1 MIHGA
6 VFWSDTA
13 HPAWIEDP
21 LAKVEGHAET
31 FPAALSRRN
40 RPSTAPNFAEIQT
53 MGRNGRETFPSLHA
67 IPPDALSAEYF
78 PAGQFRGNDGT
89 HSLDAVYG
97 ACGARPPIVGAFQRA
112 QPRYQ
117 QSHLRVSARARRST
131 QQTTRFELPHLYSQ
145 SAQEKRLNSR
155 SLSFQ
160 IDALPLIRR

>member
-1 MIHGA
+1 MAPFSA
-6 VFWSDTA
+6 VIL
-13 HPAWIEDP
+13 PIRLGLRDP
-21 LAKVEGHAET
+21 LAKVEGRAKT

-53 MGRNGRETFPSLHA
+53 MARNGRETFPSLRW
-67 IPPDALSAEYF
+67 IPPNALSAEYF
-78 PAGQFRGNDGT
+78 PAGQFRGSGGT
-89 HSLDAVYG
+89 HSWTRYM
-97 ACGARPPIVGAFQRA
+97 ARAAPGPNCLWISTT

-117 QSHLRVSARARRST
+117 RSHLRVSARAGRLT